1 MATRLTGFSRFI
13 ITLLIL
19 GAIAA
24 AGYFLLNKTGVGA
37 KIKDQA
43 SQTTTTNKD
52 EGTSASPSTST
63 KPSNTSSSGAFKDAI
78 KVGVVTWGGYA
89 GGQYFNE
96 GFKANSRSRFVQEY
110 GFPVEFKILDDV
122 PVSREA
128 WKNDEVNLLW
138 CTVDA
143 LPTEISGLADFD
155 PVVVFQADWSRGGD
169 AIVARRGI
177 NNVNDLKGKK
187 IAVAEMTPSHSFL
200 LWMLEAGNLKA
211 TDVEILKQASAID
224 AAQVFKSGQVDAAV
238 VWSPDD
244 VACLQAVPGS
254 KILQSTKSASNII
267 ADAFIAKRA
276 WADANRDK
284 LRKLYEGWMKGAA
297 EINANESN
305 KRKAAKILAE
315 NLSGFDEQAAYD
327 AISNTRLATHGD
339 NVNFF
344 GLNPAYKGVTG
355 EQLYTRMTNTYKSIG
370 YAQGK
375 IPNWRLISDPLSVR
389 NTNLTTPENAA
400 EGQKV
405 FTKVT
410 DEVGKSKEAIAT
422 KRVSI
427 SFRSGESA
435 LDENAKFIVDK
446 EMVEIAKAF
455 SNSRIRVEGNTD
467 NVGSDATNQLLSRKR
482 AQAVVDYL
490 VTIYGM
496 NRNRFT
502 VIGNGAGNPVDDNTT
517 EAGKAKNRRTDFQL
531 ITE

>member
-1 MATRLTGFSRFI
+1 MATRLTGFSRFL

-19 GAIAA
+19 GAIAF
-24 AGYFLLNKTGVGA
+24 AGYYVLNKTGVGS
-37 KIKDQA
+37 KLKDQA
-43 SQTTTTNKD
+43 GTVNSETN
-52 EGTSASPSTST
+52 TSPAGKSSTSGNA
-63 KPSNTSSSGAFKDAI
+63 PSGAFKDAI

-96 GFKANSRSRFVQEY
+96 GFKANSRSRFVQDY
-110 GFPVEFKILDDV
+110 GFPVDFKILDDV

-143 LPTEISGLADFD
+143 LPTEIAGLSDFD

-177 NNVNDLKGKK
+177 NSVNDLKGKK

-200 LWMLEAGNLKA
+200 IWMLEAGNLKSS
-211 TDVEILKQASAID
+211 DVTIVKQASAID
-224 AAQVFKSGQVDAAV
+224 AAQVFKSQQVDAAV

-244 VACLQAVPGS
+244 QACLQAVAGS
-254 KILQSTKSASNII
+254 RILQSTKSASNII

-276 WADANRDK
+276 WAEQNRDK

-297 EINANESN
+297 EINANDAN

-315 NLSGFDEQAAYD
+315 NFSGFTEDDAYAA
-327 AISNTRLATHGD
+327 INNVRLATHGD

-344 GLNPAYKGVTG
+344 GLNPEYKGVTG
-355 EQLYTRMTNTYKSIG
+355 EQLYSRMTTSYKALG
-370 YAQGK
+370 YAEGK
-375 IPNWRLISDPLSVR
+375 IPNWRIISDPVSVR
-389 NTNLTTPENAA
+389 NTQLKGTEHAG
-400 EGQKV
+400 EGAKSFVKV
-405 FTKVT
+405 S
-410 DEVGKSKEAIAT
+410 DEVGKEKEAIAT
-422 KRVSI
+422 KQVSI
-427 SFRSGESA
+427 TFRTGEFA

-455 SNSRIRVEGNTD
+455 ANSRIRVEGNTD
-467 NVGSDATNQLLSRKR
+467 NTGSPVTNQTLSRKR

-490 VTIYGM
+490 VGVHGM
-496 NRNRFT
+496 NRNRF
-502 VIGNGAGNPVDDNTT
+502 VVVGNGPEKPVSSNDT
-517 EAGKAKNRRTDFQL
+517 EEGKAKNRRTDFQL
-531 ITE
+531 IGE